1 MFSNQSFIT
10 DKAMYNS
17 QTGEVTSLNG
27 SDISDDYIDTVS
39 KIVKNKFKI
48 SGLIVSSDYYR
59 HLMPYL
65 NPKLEDLTGY

>member
-39 KIVKNKFKI
+39 KIVKISSRFRSYCFKR
-48 SGLIVSSDYYR
+48 L
-59 HLMPYL
+59 LQAPYAL
-65 NPKLEDLTGY
+65 SEPKA